1 MTRVDFLQAGKR
13 FEELMELA
21 ALGEEVIIDKDRKP
35 FVKLVPLVARPKQR
49 HFGSAH
55 GLIVIADDF
64 DDPLPDFAE
73 VM

>member
-21 ALGEEVIIDKDRKP
+21 ALGEEVIIDKDRRP
-35 FVKLVPLVARPKQR
+35 FVKLMPLVVKPKQR
-49 HFGSAH
+49 HFGSARD
-55 GLIVIADDF
+55 LIVIADNF

-73 VM
+73 YM